1 MSNFL
6 QTWTCENGGKIIIQ
20 IPENATR
27 DDLLAMKEF
36 VDVVIKH
43 RFKFIEEE
51 KQDETDRTTDERQQN
66 TDHTTQ
72 L

>member
-36 VDVVIKH
+36 IDVVIEH
-43 RFKFIEEE
+43 RFKFMEERQNE
-51 KQDETDRTTDERQQN
+51 ADERPDEGQQN